1 MNRLE
6 MENQLI
12 YKSNLFIKMLLYVF
26 FYGIDSF
33 VAFDDVYTVFSKF
46 MLKNK
51 EVRIES

>member
-1 MNRLE
+1 

-12 YKSNLFIKMLLYVF
+12 YKSNLFIKMLLYCVF
-26 FYGIDSF
+26 DGIDIF
-33 VAFDDVYTVFSKF
+33 VVFDDAYMVFSKF